1 MHIKIETKRLKY
13 ELDIKGKYSV
23 IQGDSGNGKTNM
35 CKLLQQRLTGDKTVR
50 IDSKLPVVTIAPF
63 DDGNGLRNIQKSV
76 VVIDENYKILREPGV
91 AGILKESDNYFIII
105 CRKNLDFLPLC
116 VENLYEM
123 VTNGRGHWIKQKYTV
138 SGVKD
143 FTRIKHII
151 TEDKVS
157 GFEFFEEHF
166 HIDVTSAKSKSE
178 IIRYLAYLT
187 ENDREYNDILVVYD
201 AAAFAYQKEVLDD
214 WISETSLRVQ
224 MLDWYSFEHYVLTQ
238 APFSINLTQE
248 EIGNRWESLEQA
260 AENKLKDKISY
271 DKGHLPKCLKRN
283 SLCNTCWQI
292 DTCKYKHHVFKPDIH
307 INKGTNKM
315 EVF

>member
-1 MHIKIETKRLKY
+1 MHIEIETKRLKY

-35 CKLLQQRLTGDKTVR
+35 CKLLQQKLTGDKTVR
-50 IDSKLPVVTIAPF
+50 VNSELPVVTIAPF
-63 DDGNGLRNIQKSV
+63 DDGSGLQNIQNSIV
-76 VVIDENYKILREPGV
+76 AIDENYKILKEPDV
-91 AGILKESDNYFIII
+91 AGILQESDNYFIII

-178 IIRYLAYLT
+178 IIRYLACLT
-187 ENDREYNDILVVYD
+187 KNDREYNDILVVYD
-201 AAAFAYQKEVLDD
+201 AAAFAYQKEALDD
-214 WISETSLRVQ
+214 WISKTGLRIQ
-224 MLDWYSFEHYVLTQ
+224 LLDWYSFEHYVLTQ
-238 APFSINLTQE
+238 PPFSTILT
-248 EIGNRWESLEQA
+248 
-260 AENKLKDKISY
+260 
-271 DKGHLPKCLKRN
+271 
-283 SLCNTCWQI
+283 
-292 DTCKYKHHVFKPDIH
+292 
-307 INKGTNKM
+307 
-315 EVF
+315 